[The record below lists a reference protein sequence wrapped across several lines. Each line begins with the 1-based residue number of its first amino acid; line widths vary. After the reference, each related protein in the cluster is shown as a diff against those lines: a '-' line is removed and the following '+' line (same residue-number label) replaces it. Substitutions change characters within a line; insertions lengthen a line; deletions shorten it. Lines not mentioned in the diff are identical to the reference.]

1 MRSMRASLL
10 SHYSKKQV
18 VGDHMNEGVGMG
30 KCQREAVI
38 NGGKGDIQL
47 FVFTISHPSREVGCV
62 LFPGGFS
69 PRGHEDVY
77 GIRG

>member
-1 MRSMRASLL
+1 M
-10 SHYSKKQV
+10 
-18 VGDHMNEGVGMG
+18 
-30 KCQREAVI
+30 
-38 NGGKGDIQL
+38 NGGMGDIQL

-77 GIRG
+77 GIKG